1 VTRQSVVAHE
11 DLTCRELVELINDY
25 LEEELTADERTRF
38 EEHLVY
44 CDPCVNYVGQMRR
57 TVELVG
63 ALREEHIEPEARDDL
78 IAAFRGWKAGRL

>member
-1 VTRQSVVAHE
+1 MVVVSHD

-25 LEEELTADERTRF
+25 LEHELSPDERTRF

-63 ALREEHIEPEARDDL
+63 ALHEEHIPSERAREEL
-78 IAAFRGWKAGRL
+78 MGAFRGWKVARR

>member
-1 VTRQSVVAHE
+1 M
-11 DLTCRELVELINDY
+11 ELINDY
-25 LEEELTADERTRF
+25 LEEELSPDERTRF

-63 ALREEHIEPEARDDL
+63 ALREEYLDPVARDEL
-78 IAAFRGWKAGRL
+78 MTAFRGWKAART

>member
-1 VTRQSVVAHE
+1 MAVASPD

-25 LEEELTADERTRF
+25 LEHELSADERTRF

-63 ALREEHIEPEARDDL
+63 ALREEHIEPAARDDL
-78 IAAFRGWKAGRL
+78 MAAFRGWKAAQS

>member
-1 VTRQSVVAHE
+1 VVPHD
-11 DLTCRELVELINDY
+11 DLTCRELVELINEY
-25 LEEELTADERTRF
+25 LEEELSADEHTRF

-63 ALREEHIEPEARDDL
+63 ALREEHLDGDVREEL
-78 IAAFRGWKAGRL
+78 ITAFRGWKAERT